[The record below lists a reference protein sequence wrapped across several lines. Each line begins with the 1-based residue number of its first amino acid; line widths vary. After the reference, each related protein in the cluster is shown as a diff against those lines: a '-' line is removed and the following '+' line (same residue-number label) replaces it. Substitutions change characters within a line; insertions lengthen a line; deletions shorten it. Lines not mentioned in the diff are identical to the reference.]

1 MAPKKAA
8 RRRAADKRARRAR
21 RAKATGARPPVEDQL
36 AEDELVEDQLAA
48 IIMWMLEATGAD
60 RSAAAYFGQHGE
72 CTICRVRVG
81 AVAVQFVDVPP
92 SSET

>member
-1 MAPKKAA
+1 MAQKKAA
-8 RRRAADKRARRAR
+8 RRRAAEKRARRAR
-21 RAKATGARPPVEDQL
+21 RAKSTVSHPPVDDQL
-36 AEDELVEDQLAA
+36 VDDQLET

-81 AVAVQFVDVPP
+81 AVAVQFVDVAPAAQG
-92 SSET
+92 

>member
-8 RRRAADKRARRAR
+8 RRRAAEKRARRAK
-21 RAKATGARPPVEDQL
+21 RAKSTVAHPPVEDQ
-36 AEDELVEDQLAA
+36 LVEDQLAA

-81 AVAVQFVDVPP
+81 AVAVQFVDMPP
-92 SSET
+92 SPQS